1 MPLNDRIWGSG
12 DELCLLLD
20 IEVSGHL
27 HPLAILPLVK
37 VIQVLIEQEDGW
49 ILEPECMLWR
59 EENSLAPPRNRTMIP
74 QSCSP

>member
-1 MPLNDRIWGSG
+1 MIECGGVGMSSAYYW
-12 DELCLLLD
+12 

-27 HPLAILPLVK
+27 HPLAILPIVK

-49 ILEPECMLWR
+49 VLEPEWILWR
-59 EENSLAPPRNRTMIP
+59 EEKYLAPPRNRTMIP